1 MHQSFHPTAAQQ
13 FRPHSLRAA
22 RNLLSR
28 FLEKPDDVI
37 GNLRNMAG
45 ETIMSI
51 AYGLEIQP
59 ENDPYVKMA
68 EKGFQPLVAAAV
80 PGAYLVDTLHFLKH
94 VPEWV
99 PGAGFQKK
107 AREWKK
113 WARKMVEVPFEAAK
127 RNIAAGVSPPCFVSI
142 NFEKMESG
150 EADETYH
157 EDVIQATAGTL
168 YAGALVS
175 LFGHF
180 SPLTISLKLVPTLY
194 VNGILSLS
202 PITDD

>member
-1 MHQSFHPTAAQQ
+1 
-13 FRPHSLRAA
+13 
-22 RNLLSR
+22 
-28 FLEKPDDVI
+28 
-37 GNLRNMAG
+37 MAG

-51 AYGLEIQP
+51 AYGLEIQH

-99 PGAGFQKK
+99 PGAGFQRK

-127 RNIAAGVSPPCFVSI
+127 RNIV
-142 NFEKMESG
+142 
-150 EADETYH
+150 
-157 EDVIQATAGTL
+157 GTL
-168 YAGALVS
+168 AVSTSFPFLTLNRLLESLLLVLS
-175 LFGHF
+175 Q
-180 SPLTISLKLVPTLY
+180 STLKRWNL
-194 VNGILSLS
+194 
-202 PITDD
+202 